1 MRAAYVKAPYQFEI
15 REFDRREITEDE
27 VLVKVKA
34 CGICGTDLSTAA
46 TEAADWQ
53 PFGHEIAG
61 IVEKKGKHVSNVK
74 IGEKVVLESGTFC
87 RICSNCRNGR
97 VDLCNKGPNFWL
109 TGPMGFADYII
120 VPKETLVPFEGIS
133 FKEASLVEPLGVAL
147 DLVYTADIKI
157 NNDVLVI
164 GLGPIGLMALKLARA
179 MGVRKIYAAELSVAK
194 RRIALSKEFGADE
207 VILTDKV
214 DIRDHTYAGKGLDR
228 VLITA
233 PPRLIPPALEITN
246 VGGIVAFIGIEYG
259 PDAEITFNA
268 NDFHFKKL
276 ELRASFASPALYF
289 PTCIELIQSAA
300 IEAKALISHTF
311 KLDEIEEAMKRLRDE
326 RTTTVKSVMVNE

>member
-27 VLVKVKA
+27 ALVKVKA
-34 CGICGTDLSTAA
+34 CGICGADLSTAA

-61 IVEKKGKHVSNVK
+61 IVEKKGKHVNKVK

-87 RICSNCRNGR
+87 RTCSNCRNGR

-109 TGPMGFADYII
+109 TGPMGFTDYVI

-164 GLGPIGLMALKLARA
+164 GLGPIGLMALRLARA
-179 MGVRKIYAAELSVAK
+179 MGARKIYAAELSAAK
-194 RRIALSKEFGADE
+194 RRIALSREFGADE

-214 DIRDHTYAGKGLDR
+214 DIRDHTYLRKGLDR

-259 PDAEITFNA
+259 PDAEISFNA

-289 PTCIELIQSAA
+289 PTCIELIQSGV
-300 IEAKALISHTF
+300 IKTKALISHTF
-311 KLDEIEEAMKRLRDE
+311 KLDEIEEAMKRLRDD
-326 RTTTVKSVMVNE
+326 RATTVKSLMVNE